1 MFIMNL
7 IGDAVGALESLSTS
21 NRYFNSL
28 LTKTNK
34 QTKLSEIDVPMEFG
48 HQLHGLAVL
57 KKEAS
62 GKGYSSFPVNC
73 RSKL

>member
-7 IGDAVGALESLSTS
+7 IGDAVGAFESLSTS
-21 NRYFNSL
+21 NRYFNYL
-28 LTKTNK
+28 LKK
-34 QTKLSEIDVPMEFG
+34 KKHLSEIDVPMEFG

-62 GKGYSSFPVNC
+62 GKGHSSFPVNC
-73 RSKL
+73 RSEL